1 MLLGSVAMAMD
12 VLLPGHDVGASPD
25 AEDLAGL
32 VSRHSWRAAAAAGP
46 GSMTLSGS
54 MPSFEIEPLP

>member
-32 VSRHSWRAAAAAGP
+32 VSRHSWRAVARLRP
-46 GSMTLSGS
+46 D
-54 MPSFEIEPLP
+54 PVP